1 MKRAV
6 TTMKKLFKYL
16 KIEMKISLR
25 DPSLIFFVVI
35 FPTMLLVF
43 FASTIG
49 ESITAN
55 GHSFVDFYLP
65 SVFMYAVLSSA
76 IAGFSQITNQY
87 QTRNIYNLYRNK
99 GVTVS
104 LYIVAQ
110 IMIQICFVLIGVTV
124 SLLVGKYAYHATLNS
139 VDKMLFLYLQIIGS
153 CAILYLLGA
162 SFGLLFKSS
171 GAASA
176 FSMMVMFL
184 LYFFSGMMV
193 PVLQFNDTLRAVS
206 TKLIT
211 TAMISDF
218 GKTLS
223 DAYLISKIEGDTPVF
238 FEPSIWIYVVW
249 GVGIM
254 CLFLLVV
261 KRQVTGKR

>member
-1 MKRAV
+1 
-6 TTMKKLFKYL
+6 MKKLFKYL
-16 KIEMKISLR
+16 TVEMKIALR
-25 DPSLIFFVVI
+25 DPSLIFFVII

-43 FASTIG
+43 FASTVG
-49 ESITAN
+49 EQVRAG
-55 GHSFVDFYLP
+55 GHSFVEFYLP
-65 SVFMYAVLSSA
+65 SVFMYAILSSA

-87 QTRNIYNLYRNK
+87 QTRNMYNLYRNK
-99 GVTVS
+99 GLNVG
-104 LYIVAQ
+104 LYIAAQ
-110 IMIQICFVLIGVTV
+110 IMIQIIFVLIGVSV
-124 SLLVGKYAYHATLNS
+124 ALLVGKYMYAAKLNTL
-139 VDKMLFLYLQIIGS
+139 DKMIVLYMQVIGS

-193 PVLQFNDTLRAVS
+193 PVLQFNDTLRDIS
-206 TKLIT
+206 TRLMT

-218 GKTLS
+218 SKTLN
-223 DAYLISKIEGDTPVF
+223 DNYLISKITNYGPEF
-238 FEPSIWIYVVW
+238 FEPSIWIYVTW
-249 GVGIM
+249 GVFIIAFFIIVM
-254 CLFLLVV
+254 